1 MKVLLKFTI
10 KDRECGILRNSENDA
25 NRYINDLTRTL
36 KDGRLLTSM
45 KREGSG
51 AYRYSLIAED
61 MLVTK
66 QPVGESTKYRLA
78 TYVDNVRQAKCYMSN
93 SLDALKTR
101 VHRTLDSLGYD
112 SEQIEDIS
120 GQWSIA
126 DEGSDIRFNID
137 IVDNS
142 GHTTSYFDPLG
153 AVKINPSVALLQYL
167 DTPINT
173 ILKPDLLIKYPDLR
187 TAARVNSGRNNGDRK
202 KSQEIKSLAHGLLK
216 VVQWLACYV
225 VFVVVG
231 FVVAVVLGGFTIA
244 IVNGIEA
251 QFKKTERRMRY
262 EYELSH

>member
-10 KDRECGILRNSENDA
+10 EDRECGILKNSENEA

-36 KDGRLLTSM
+36 KDERLLTSM

-66 QPVGESTKYRLA
+66 QPVGESTKYRLT
-78 TYVDNVRQAKCYMSN
+78 TYVDNVRQTEYYMSSN
-93 SLDALKTR
+93 FDALKTR
-101 VHRTLDSLGYD
+101 VHKALDSLNYN
-112 SEQIEDIS
+112 SEQIEDIR
-120 GQWSIA
+120 GQWSMT
-126 DEGSDIRFNID
+126 DEDNNIRFNID

-153 AVKINPSVALLQYL
+153 AVKINPSRSIAPVFRHSRKY
-167 DTPINT
+167 N
-173 ILKPDLLIKYPDLR
+173 LKARLLIKYPDLR
-187 TAARVNSGRNNGDRK
+187 TTARVNSGRNNGDRK

-225 VFVVVG
+225 VLVVVG
-231 FVVAVVLGGFTIA
+231 LVVAVVLGGFTIA

-251 QFKKTERRMRY
+251 QSEKTERRMRY